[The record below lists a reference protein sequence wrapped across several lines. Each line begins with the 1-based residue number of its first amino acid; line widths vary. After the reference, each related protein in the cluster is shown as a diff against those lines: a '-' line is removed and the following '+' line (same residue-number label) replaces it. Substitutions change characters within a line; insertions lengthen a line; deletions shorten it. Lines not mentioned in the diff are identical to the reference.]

1 MYCLENISTKQN
13 WQNTNS
19 TTQDSEVGKNL
30 IDNIKRG
37 VKLHLF
43 VRKFEEIEGVTQPFM
58 YLGEVFTYKDTVK
71 NNKPIM
77 MEFGLYNRVPDN
89 IYRDFT
95 TTVEIEDFQS
105 WNTSK

>member
-1 MYCLENISTKQN
+1 
-13 WQNTNS
+13 
-19 TTQDSEVGKNL
+19 
-30 IDNIKRG
+30 
-37 VKLHLF
+37 
-43 VRKFEEIEGVTQPFM
+43 M

-77 MEFGLYNRVPDN
+77 MEFSLYNRVPDN

-105 WNTSK
+105 